1 MSRRQSANCSS
12 LDTNAR
18 GRGKQRPAR
27 PLWRTGGSAAVRAGQ
42 DRAAFPIP
50 HGSVPWIT
58 VRSAAHLRPFHSTP
72 PPALAGSAAMHGFR
86 RTDGRAAASYRII
99 IGEGRAMVAREKPAT
114 CPGDVRR
121 KYRAP
126 FMSGPV
132 NTPREQARP
141 SGSTGRSRL
150 AVRPDGWIVCF
161 TTAARP
167 WRLRG
172 PPQAH
177 ARSCSSRPGP
187 QAAERYHVGA
197 STVALAPPACWRW
210 RYVLLLLVSSRC
222 DY

>member
-12 LDTNAR
+12 LRAR
-18 GRGKQRPAR
+18 ARETAAGPATVEDWSFCCRPGRP
-27 PLWRTGGSAAVRAGQ
+27 
-42 DRAAFPIP
+42 AFPIP

-72 PPALAGSAAMHGFR
+72 PPALHRFR

-172 PPQAH
+172 PPQVH
-177 ARSCSSRPGP
+177 ARSCSSRPQSAIMWARRPSPSPRLRAGGGGTCSSCWS
-187 QAAERYHVGA
+187 AAGVI
-197 STVALAPPACWRW
+197 T
-210 RYVLLLLVSSRC
+210 
-222 DY
+222 